1 MRQAHPSNERG
12 IVILTTAERTQGIN
26 MQSKSTFR
34 AVIMLAPLCFLV
46 SCSDSDNVTL
56 HKAGVYKGAS
66 DPLLEKLRNPEMSQ
80 KLTDRFYMVQSD
92 R

>member
-1 MRQAHPSNERG
+1 MS
-12 IVILTTAERTQGIN
+12 TTADATQGIT
-26 MQSKSTFR
+26 MRSRCILR
-34 AVIMLAPLCFLV
+34 AVIMLVPLCFLV

-56 HKAGVYKGAS
+56 HKAGVYKGAR
-66 DPLLEKLRNPEMSQ
+66 DPLLEKLSSPEMSQ